1 MKICISSGG
10 RFHSY
15 YLAQQIKKHGYL
27 SQIITTYPKFLL
39 KKYINDISLVNSFYF
54 KEIYQRLFLRLPNL
68 IKNIYNP
75 QFFLSEL
82 FDEFSEKKLKNC
94 DLFIGWSSFS
104 EKTLLKAK
112 SFGAKTVLER
122 GSTHIIFQNDIL
134 KLEYKKN
141 NIING
146 TLPHPKIIE
155 KELREYESADFIMVP
170 SSFAKETFIKRK
182 IKAQKILQL
191 PYGVDLLEFYPE
203 KKIDNKF
210 IVIFCGSISI
220 RKGSHYLIQAFQD
233 LNLKNAELWLV
244 GEVQFCIKQ
253 ILKNILFS
261 SDIKFINPVRQKE
274 LRWFYNQSN
283 VFVLPSLEEG
293 MATVLLQAMACS
305 LPIICSKNSGGEDL
319 ISSGEGGFILKTIS
333 IQEIKKS
340 ILYIYEN
347 SKVAKT
353 MGEKNLKKIKKKYTW
368 DNYGNNIISIY
379 KKIISEKIK

>member
-10 RFHSY
+10 GFHSY
-15 YLAQQIKKHGYL
+15 YLAQQLNKRGYL

-39 KKYINDISLVNSFYF
+39 NQYINDISLINSFYF
-54 KEIYQRLFLRLPNL
+54 KEIYQRLFFRLPNL

-82 FDEFSEKKLKNC
+82 FDEFSEKKLKKC

-104 EKTLLKAK
+104 EKTILKAK

-141 NIING
+141 NITNG
-146 TLPHPKIIE
+146 LLPHPKIIE
-155 KELREYESADFIMVP
+155 KELREYESSDFIMVP
-170 SSFAKETFIKRK
+170 SSFAKDTFIKRK
-182 IKAQKILQL
+182 IKAKKVLQL

-203 KKIDNKF
+203 KKFDNKF
-210 IVIFCGSISI
+210 RVIFCGSISI
-220 RKGSHYLIQAFQD
+220 RKGSHYLIQAFQS

-244 GEVQFCIKQ
+244 GEVQFCLKQ
-253 ILKNILFS
+253 ILKNILSS
-261 SDIKFINPVRQKE
+261 SDIKFFKPVRQKE

-293 MATVLLQAMACS
+293 MATVLLQAMSCS
-305 LPIICSKNSGGEDL
+305 LPIICSKNSGGGDL
-319 ISSGEGGFILKTIS
+319 ISSGEGGFVLKTIS
-333 IQEIKKS
+333 IEEIKKS

-347 SKVAKT
+347 PKEGKI
-353 MGEKNLKKIKKKYTW
+353 MGEKNLKKIKKNYTW
-368 DNYGNNIISIY
+368 NNYGNNIISIY

>member
-15 YLAQQIKKHGYL
+15 YLAQQLNKRGYL

-39 KKYINDISLVNSFYF
+39 NQYINDRSLINSLYF
-54 KEIYQRLFLRLPNL
+54 KEIYQRLFFRLPNL

-82 FDEFSEKKLKNC
+82 FDEFSEKKLKKC

-104 EKTLLKAK
+104 EKTILKAK

-141 NIING
+141 NITNG
-146 TLPHPKIIE
+146 LLPHPKIIE
-155 KELREYESADFIMVP
+155 KELREYESSDFIMVP

-182 IKAQKILQL
+182 IKARKILQL

-210 IVIFCGSISI
+210 RVIFCGSISI

-233 LNLKNAELWLV
+233 LKLKNAELWLV

-261 SDIKFINPVRQKE
+261 SDIKFFKPVRQKE

-283 VFVLPSLEEG
+283 VFVLPSFEEG
-293 MATVLLQAMACS
+293 MATVLLQAMSCS

-333 IQEIKKS
+333 IEEIKKS
-340 ILYIYEN
+340 ILYLYEN
-347 SKVAKT
+347 SKEAKI
-353 MGEKNLKKIKKKYTW
+353 MGEKNLKKIKKNYTW
-368 DNYGNNIISIY
+368 NNYGNNIISIY
-379 KKIISEKIK
+379 KKIISEKK

>member
-10 RFHSY
+10 KFHSY
-15 YLAQQIKKHGYL
+15 YLAQQINKYGYL
-27 SQIITTYPKFLL
+27 SQFITTYPKFLL
-39 KKYINDISLVNSFYF
+39 NKYINDISLIDSFYF
-54 KEIYQRLFLRLPNL
+54 KEIYQRLFFRLPNL

-82 FDEFSEKKLKNC
+82 FDKFSEKKLKKC

-104 EKTLLKAK
+104 ERTLLKAK

-141 NIING
+141 NITNG
-146 TLPHPKIIE
+146 VLPHPKIIE
-155 KELREYESADFIMVP
+155 KELREYESSDFIMVP
-170 SSFAKETFIKRK
+170 SSFAKETFIKKK
-182 IKAQKILQL
+182 IRAQKILQL
-191 PYGVDLLEFYPE
+191 PYGVDLLEFYPV
-203 KKIDNKF
+203 KKFDNKF
-210 IVIFCGSISI
+210 RVIFCGSISI

-233 LNLKNAELWLV
+233 LKLKNAELWLV

-261 SDIKFINPVRQKE
+261 SDIKFFKPVRQKE

-293 MATVLLQAMACS
+293 MATVLLQAMSCS

-319 ISSGEGGFILKTIS
+319 INQGEGGFILKTIS
-333 IQEIKKS
+333 VEEIKKS
-340 ILYIYEN
+340 ILYLYEN
-347 SKVAKT
+347 SKEAKT
-353 MGEKNLKKIKKKYTW
+353 MGEKNLKKIKKNYTW
-368 DNYGNNIISIY
+368 NNYGNNIISIY
-379 KKIISEKIK
+379 KKIISEKL

>member
-10 RFHSY
+10 KFHSY
-15 YLAQQIKKHGYL
+15 YLAQQLNKRGYL

-39 KKYINDISLVNSFYF
+39 NQYINDISLINSFYF
-54 KEIYQRLFLRLPNL
+54 KEIYQRLFFRLPNL

-82 FDEFSEKKLKNC
+82 FDEFSEKKLKKC

-104 EKTLLKAK
+104 EKTILKAK

-141 NIING
+141 NITNG
-146 TLPHPKIIE
+146 LLPHPKIIE
-155 KELREYESADFIMVP
+155 KELREYESSDFIMVP
-170 SSFAKETFIKRK
+170 SSFAKDTFIKRK
-182 IKAQKILQL
+182 IKAKKVLQL

-203 KKIDNKF
+203 KKFDNKF
-210 IVIFCGSISI
+210 RVIFCGSISI
-220 RKGSHYLIQAFQD
+220 RKGSHYLIQAFQS

-244 GEVQFCIKQ
+244 GEVQFCLKQ
-253 ILKNILFS
+253 ILKNILSS
-261 SDIKFINPVRQKE
+261 SDIKFFKPVRQKE

-293 MATVLLQAMACS
+293 MATVLLQAMSCS
-305 LPIICSKNSGGEDL
+305 LPIICSKNSGGGDL
-319 ISSGEGGFILKTIS
+319 ISSGEGGFVLKTIS
-333 IQEIKKS
+333 IEEIKKS

-347 SKVAKT
+347 PKEGKI
-353 MGEKNLKKIKKKYTW
+353 MGEKNLKKIKKNYTW
-368 DNYGNNIISIY
+368 NNYGNNIISIY

>member
-15 YLAQQIKKHGYL
+15 YLAQQLNKRGYL

-39 KKYINDISLVNSFYF
+39 NQYINDISLINSFYF
-54 KEIYQRLFLRLPNL
+54 KEIYQRLFFRLPNL

-82 FDEFSEKKLKNC
+82 FDEFSEKKLKKC

-104 EKTLLKAK
+104 EKTILKAK

-122 GSTHIIFQNDIL
+122 GSSHIIFQNDIL

-141 NIING
+141 NITNG
-146 TLPHPKIIE
+146 LLPHPKIIE
-155 KELREYESADFIMVP
+155 KELREYESSDFIMVP
-170 SSFAKETFIKRK
+170 SSFAKDTFIKRK
-182 IKAQKILQL
+182 IKAKKVLQL

-203 KKIDNKF
+203 KKFDNKF
-210 IVIFCGSISI
+210 RVIFCGSISI
-220 RKGSHYLIQAFQD
+220 RKGSHYLIQAFQS

-244 GEVQFCIKQ
+244 GEVQFCLKQ
-253 ILKNILFS
+253 ILKNILSS
-261 SDIKFINPVRQKE
+261 SDIKFFKPVRQKE

-293 MATVLLQAMACS
+293 MATVLLQAMSCS
-305 LPIICSKNSGGEDL
+305 LPIICSKNSGGGDL
-319 ISSGEGGFILKTIS
+319 ISSGEGGFVLKTIS
-333 IQEIKKS
+333 IEEIKKS

-347 SKVAKT
+347 TKEGKI
-353 MGEKNLKKIKKKYTW
+353 MGEKNLKKIKKNYTW
-368 DNYGNNIISIY
+368 NNYGNNIISIY

>member
-15 YLAQQIKKHGYL
+15 YLAQQLNKRGYL

-39 KKYINDISLVNSFYF
+39 NQYINDISLINSFYF
-54 KEIYQRLFLRLPNL
+54 KEIYQRLFFRLPNL

-82 FDEFSEKKLKNC
+82 FDEFSEKKLKKC

-104 EKTLLKAK
+104 EKTILKAK

-141 NIING
+141 NITNG
-146 TLPHPKIIE
+146 LLPHPKIIE
-155 KELREYESADFIMVP
+155 KELREYESSDFIMVP

-182 IKAQKILQL
+182 IKARKILQL

-210 IVIFCGSISI
+210 RVIFCGSISI

-233 LNLKNAELWLV
+233 LKLKNAELWLV

-261 SDIKFINPVRQKE
+261 SDIKFFKPVRQKE

-283 VFVLPSLEEG
+283 VFVLPSFEEG
-293 MATVLLQAMACS
+293 MATVLLQAMSCS

-333 IQEIKKS
+333 IEEIKKS
-340 ILYIYEN
+340 ILYLYEN
-347 SKVAKT
+347 SKEAKI
-353 MGEKNLKKIKKKYTW
+353 MGEKNLKKIKKNYTW
-368 DNYGNNIISIY
+368 NNYGNNIISIY
-379 KKIISEKIK
+379 KKIISEKK